1 MKINI
6 SCVITTHNRDE
17 YLKEAIHSVINQT
30 FLPLEIIVSNNVPN
44 KKTQTIIETISKKTS
59 ISIIYFEHRMK
70 GRGSASVNLASFKTK
85 GDYIAFLDDDDMWE
99 KSYLEKMSILIS
111 EKKSKIIYS
120 WISKIQN
127 NKKTHHKKLKE
138 NLPMKD
144 FILTNPGCGVS
155 NLVVDRKLFI
165 GLGGFDDYINPSYDK
180 DFLLRALYYDYTYDV
195 LKENLVIERKHEHQQ
210 VTDINKDFL
219 IGMKSFFKKHEW
231 IASPTM
237 KIRFWIKYWK
247 NLIKMLEF
255 NKIKS

>member
-17 YLKEAIHSVINQT
+17 YLKEAIYSVINQT

-44 KKTQTIIETISKKTS
+44 KKTQTVVKSMSEKSTVPIHYIEHSMNGKAS
-59 ISIIYFEHRMK
+59 IS
-70 GRGSASVNLASFKTK
+70 ANLAVSKSK
-85 GDYIAFLDDDDMWE
+85 GDYIAFLMDDDLWE

-138 NLPMKD
+138 NLPMKN

-195 LKENLVIERKHEHQQ
+195 LKENLVVQRKHAHEQLS
-210 VTDINKDFL
+210 DINEDTL
-219 IGMKSFFKKHEW
+219 IGMKKFFKKHEW
-231 IASPTM
+231 VVGPSM
-237 KIRFWIKYWK
+237 KIRFWIKYLK